1 MDTEFAPFEKPSY
14 VAHFY
19 YMFTLRAAIRAE
31 NILDHMEKRADEGRV
46 DLKNDRLSINTFL
59 GAHAKTPLTVIEA
72 HGQTLNNRN
81 FVAIERMLG
90 MMESS
95 FASGDCT
102 MQPTVRTYS
111 KIIDT
116 YAKAGRAEGAAR
128 VLARMEDQYRH
139 GNKKARPGVIHY
151 TNVIDACAKIGAA
164 EEATKTLQSM
174 LDLYEKGDSALEP
187 DVVLFSAALN
197 AWKKAGRPT
206 APEQSLKILE
216 LMAKFKVAPDIMT
229 YNIILHTL
237 ADTGDSVYLEE
248 AENLLYFIERS
259 SSQRADSFTYNAVIK
274 GSPPEAAE
282 KLIRHWELQYKKGE
296 TDERPDSYS
305 YTSLIKAW
313 VKSNVF
319 GFEEKCLDILEW
331 MEEQRVVGMNRIVYN
346 EVIRALGR
354 STRGDAGEMAE
365 LVFQR
370 LVARYEAYR
379 DRDTKPDKFTYM
391 SLLSAYA
398 RSSDSNPGN
407 ALKAEGILRDMLD
420 KRDIPNPDKQLFNEV
435 IAAWA
440 RSSRPEA
447 VSHAE
452 ALMDLMES
460 LHIGLDTVVFNSLMN
475 VYAKNAD
482 SDRASRHAMVI
493 LRRMHDSSIRPNSV
507 TYTLMV
513 EACHKDEDKMVEL
526 FEDCTR
532 KGMLDKKVE
541 SAFLEHG
548 PGSIQNRLR
557 GGSIPR
563 EWSQFANRGPEGKSR
578 NQIRR
583 GMKHG
588 PTGEDIGRFGWAR

>member
-1 MDTEFAPFEKPSY
+1 MSALLDTEFAPFEKPSY

-216 LMAKFKVAPDIMT
+216 LMAKFNVAPDIMT
-229 YNIILHTL
+229 YNKILSIL
-237 ADTGDSVYLEE
+237 SATGDPVYLEE
-248 AENLLYFIERS
+248 AENLLYFIEKRS
-259 SSQRADSFTYNAVIK
+259 LTRANVFTYNAVIR

-282 KLIRHWELQYKKGE
+282 KLIRHWELQFKKGE
-296 TDERPDSYS
+296 TDEGPDSYS
-305 YTSLIKAW
+305 YTLLIKSW
-313 VKSNVF
+313 GRSNVF
-319 GFEEKCLDILEW
+319 GFEEQCLGILDW
-331 MEEQRVVGMNRIVYN
+331 MEEQQVVGLNRIVYN
-346 EVIRALGR
+346 EVLRALGR

-391 SLLSAYA
+391 SLLGTYA
-398 RSSDSNPGN
+398 RSSGSNPDN
-407 ALKAEGILRDMLD
+407 ALKAEGILREMID
-420 KRDIPNPDKQLFNEV
+420 KRDIQDPGKQLFNEV
-435 IAAWA
+435 IEAWA
-440 RSSRPEA
+440 SSSRPDA
-447 VSHAE
+447 IMHAE

-460 LHIGLDTVVFNSLMN
+460 LHIRLETFIFNSLLN
-475 VYAKNAD
+475 VYAKSSETAT
-482 SDRASRHAMVI
+482 ASQRAMVI
-493 LRRMHDSSIRPNSV
+493 LRRMHDSGIRPNSV
-507 TYTLMV
+507 TYTLMAEV
-513 EACHKDEDKMVEL
+513 CRKDEDKMVEL
-526 FEDCTR
+526 FDDCTR
-532 KGMLDKKVE
+532 RGMLDEKVT
-541 SAFLEHG
+541 SAFLKHG

-557 GGSIPR
+557 SGSIPR
-563 EWSQFANRGPEGKSR
+563 EWSQFGNRGPGWKGK

-583 GMKHG
+583 DMKY
-588 PTGEDIGRFGWAR
+588 

>member
-1 MDTEFAPFEKPSY
+1 MTAQPIAFNS
-14 VAHFY
+14 
-19 YMFTLRAAIRAE
+19 RAASLSGAFHHADDRKRYGKWDPVDRFAAKTDFETCMERLLAALEDVPVGSLFGAILEGQAARDLVLSLSAGGRIRLGEAG
-31 NILDHMEKRADEGRV
+31 ILMMEGWRARKDWTQGEARLAGQILLRMEKEGR
-46 DLKNDRLSINTFL
+46 NGST
-59 GAHAKTPLTVIEA
+59 
-72 HGQTLNNRN
+72 
-81 FVAIERMLG
+81 
-90 MMESS
+90 
-95 FASGDCT
+95 
-102 MQPTVRTYS
+102 
-111 KIIDT
+111 
-116 YAKAGRAEGAAR
+116 KA
-128 VLARMEDQYRH
+128 M
-139 GNKKARPGVIHY
+139 PGVIHY
-151 TNVIDACAKIGAA
+151 TKVVDACARIGAA
-164 EEATKTLQSM
+164 EEATEILQSM
-174 LDLYEKGDSALEP
+174 LDLYEKGDSDLKP
-187 DVVLFSAALN
+187 DVVLFTAALD
-197 AWKKAGRPT
+197 AWYRSSRSG
-206 APEQSLKILE
+206 APEQSLKILQ

-391 SLLSAYA
+391 SLLGTYA
-398 RSSDSNPGN
+398 RSSGSNPDN
-407 ALKAEGILRDMLD
+407 ALKAEGILREMID
-420 KRDIPNPDKQLFNEV
+420 KRDIQDPGKQLFNEV
-435 IAAWA
+435 IEAWA
-440 RSSRPEA
+440 SSSHPDA
-447 VSHAE
+447 IMHAE

-460 LHIGLDTVVFNSLMN
+460 LHIRLETFIFNSLLN
-475 VYAKNAD
+475 VYAKSSETAT
-482 SDRASRHAMVI
+482 ASQRAMVI
-493 LRRMHDSSIRPNSV
+493 LRRMHDSGIRPNSV
-507 TYTLMV
+507 TYTLMAEV
-513 EACHKDEDKMVEL
+513 CRKDEDKMVEL

-532 KGMLDKKVE
+532 RGMLDEKVT

-557 GGSIPR
+557 SGSIPR
-563 EWSQFANRGPEGKSR
+563 EWSQFANRSPGWKGK

-583 GMKHG
+583 DMKY
-588 PTGEDIGRFGWAR
+588 